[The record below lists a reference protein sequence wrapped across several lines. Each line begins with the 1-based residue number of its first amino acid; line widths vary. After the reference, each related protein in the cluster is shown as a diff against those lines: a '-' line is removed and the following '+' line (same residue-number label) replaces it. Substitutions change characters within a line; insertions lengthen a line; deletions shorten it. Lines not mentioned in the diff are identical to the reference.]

1 MQTQKNYKN
10 VRAHILTLNSSLEP
24 FNSTFNRDVELSSS
38 CSLEG
43 CSTSLEKTAIGK
55 IPVLSKNGKPL
66 MPCTFSK
73 ARKLL
78 NNGKAV
84 KKWSKLGVF
93 YIQLTFDPL
102 SEPNKNQQ
110 VVLGIDPGS
119 KFDGYAVTSKVVN
132 LTGMSELPTG
142 ISEKLETRR
151 TMRRARR
158 FRNCRRRP
166 ERFDNRNKDGFISPS
181 VKAKIDFRSKI
192 TKELFKI
199 YPITDI
205 VVEDIKFNHFKKHW
219 GKHFSTVEIGKNY
232 LYRELRKLGKLTL
245 IDGFETNTKRKEL
258 GLKKSSSKS
267 KRKPESHSTDAVAL
281 ASLVNN
287 KLELISSYPFY
298 VWKRYQYSRRQ
309 LHRFEPTKGGIKVRY
324 GGSNSLKQ
332 FKKNDVVIY
341 KGELARV
348 GGYLKKKMSLH
359 NFDLNNKR
367 FTQNAKPKECQKLF
381 NQKIMFEKIIK
392 TKEKCQ
398 CNINCMWNTLIRP
411 FENKAEVLTALSK
424 IRFEIAPPIP
434 KGYGFPLS
442 MEPL

>member
-10 VRAHILTLNSSLEP
+10 VRAHILTLNNSLEP
-24 FNSTFNRDVELSSS
+24 FNSTFSGNTKLSSS

-43 CSTSLEKTAIGK
+43 CSTVSGQIAIGK
-55 IPVLSKNGKPL
+55 VPVLSKNGKPL
-66 MPCTFSK
+66 MPCSFSK

-78 NNGKAV
+78 TNNKAI

-102 SEPNKNQQ
+102 SEINKNQQ
-110 VVLGIDPGS
+110 VVIGIDPGS

-132 LTGMSELPTG
+132 LTGMSELPSG

-166 ERFDNRNKDGFISPS
+166 KRFDNRNKDGFIAPS
-181 VKAKIDFRSKI
+181 VKAKIDFRLKI
-192 TKELFKI
+192 VKELSKI
-199 YPITDI
+199 YPVTDI
-205 VVEDIKFNHFKKHW
+205 VIEDIRFNHYKKHW

-232 LYRELRKLGKLTL
+232 LYQELRKLGKLTL
-245 IDGFETNTKRKEL
+245 KDGFETNIKRKEL
-258 GLKKSSSKS
+258 GLKKISNKS

-309 LHRFEPTKGGIKVRY
+309 LHRLEPIKGGIRVRY

-341 KGELARV
+341 KGELTRV
-348 GGYLKKKMSLH
+348 GGYTKKKMSLH

-367 FTQNAKPKECQKLF
+367 FTQNAKPKECERLF

-392 TKEKCQ
+392 TKEKMR
-398 CNINCMWNTLIRP
+398 CNIDCIWNTLKRP
-411 FENKAEVLTALSK
+411 FEKKDYVLDALLR

-442 MEPL
+442 TEPL